1 MQYWN
6 DLYLEIANKVKDNI
20 TQIAWVDLWHEQ
32 VSYLTD
38 ELPFPTPSVFIAF
51 NMLDTTDKGLKGQLC
66 NTQIDLYLFYET
78 FSDTYLGSVNQ
89 GSALDFLT
97 QLTELHKLFHGT
109 SGANYSEMRRVDM
122 KREESGGAGNL
133 YRISFQCIVDDMSAM
148 PVVVPQEVDEIDI
161 ERTDIEHINVI
172 DSSYLTE

>member
-1 MQYWN
+1 MQYWS
-6 DLYLEIANKVKDNI
+6 DLYLELANKIKTNL

-32 VSYLTD
+32 ISYLTT
-38 ELPFPTPSVFIAF
+38 ELPFPTPAVFIAF
-51 NMLDTTDKGLKGQLC
+51 NMLDGVDKGLKGQIC

-78 FSDTYLGSVNQ
+78 FSDTYMSSVNQ

-97 QLTELHKLFHGT
+97 QITELHKLFHGT
-109 SGANYSEMRRVDM
+109 SGDNYSEMRRVDM
-122 KREESGGAGNL
+122 KREDSGDAGNL

-161 ERTDIEHINVI
+161 ERSPIEQTQQI
-172 DSSYLTE
+172 DKSYLVE